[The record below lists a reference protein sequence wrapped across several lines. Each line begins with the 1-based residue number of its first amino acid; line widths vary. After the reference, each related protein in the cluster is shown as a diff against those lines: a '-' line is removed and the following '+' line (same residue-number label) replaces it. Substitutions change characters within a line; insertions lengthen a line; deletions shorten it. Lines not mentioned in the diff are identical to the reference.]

1 MRLLRQTRLLLVAEL
16 RQELRSLEVVI
27 SSAFFAVV
35 MLALFAL
42 SLGALSPSAQL
53 SAIPGALWLSVAF
66 VGALTLTRVFDRERE
81 SDTLRALLIAPV
93 DRLAIYLAKAALA
106 LLVVLISTLVLVPGL
121 CVIFPAAA
129 PIVERPL
136 LSAAMVVLGCVGYV
150 AVGTLFAAG
159 LAQGGGKNVLL
170 SLILHPLTTPVL
182 MFNLV
187 ATRALL
193 ERHPGTGEYLGRMA
207 ALDVLLLAVAAWLFE
222 PVLVGGAPRRAPG
235 DDARIAAARARA
247 RGGRP

>member
-16 RQELRSLEVVI
+16 RQELRSFEVVI
-27 SSAFFAVV
+27 SSAFFSLV

-53 SAIPGALWLSVAF
+53 AAVPGALWLSVAF

-106 LLVVLISTLVLVPGL
+106 LLVITLAAAVLVPGL

-129 PIVERPL
+129 PIAERPL
-136 LSAAMVVLGCVGYV
+136 VSAAMVVLGCAGYV

-159 LAQGGGKNVLL
+159 LAQSGGKNVLL

-193 ERHPGTGEYLGRMA
+193 ERHPDTVAYLGRMA
-207 ALDVLLLAVAAWLFE
+207 ALDVLLLGLGAWLFE
-222 PVLVGGAPRRAPG
+222 PVLVGGGSRRAGAERP
-235 DDARIAAARARA
+235 ARST
-247 RGGRP
+247 RGEG